1 MFWCHFAVAPVNHH
15 RSAARAEKHDV
26 FNYHMLTSA
35 KDPTIA
41 ITGNSGRNAVAA
53 AYEDRLLACSLQS
66 IDHLRNMEPSGKDD
80 FIAGLHIGKDV
91 LPSLTGLHKKLTS
104 AFDVRRRHRARFRAT
119 RSRLSARCWNERW
132 WNNG

>member
-1 MFWCHFAVAPVNHH
+1 MRWCHLAVAAINHH

-26 FNYHMLTSA
+26 FNHHMLGSA
-35 KDPTIA
+35 KHPTIT
-41 ITGNSGRNAVAA
+41 ITGNSGRNPVAA

-91 LPSLTGLHKKLTS
+91 LPSLTGLHKKLAS
-104 AFDVRRRHRARFRAT
+104 ALDVRRRHRARFRST
-119 RSRLSARCWNERW
+119 RSGLSARSWDERW